1 MTTRIQYAPNISMAR
16 RQVVQE
22 AAQSFSMLPPGQQA
36 PFSEEAALRV
46 TEVASGYPASK
57 EAITQALANQQILL
71 ANTLRDLGLDDVA
84 VRFETQVAGRL
95 ETHRAA
101 QRN

>member
-1 MTTRIQYAPNISMAR
+1 MTTRTQYAPNISMAR

-36 PFSEEAALRV
+36 PFSEDAALRV
-46 TEVASGYPASK
+46 TEIASGYPGSR

-71 ANTLRDLGLDDVA
+71 ANTLRDLGLDEVA
-84 VRFETQVAGRL
+84 VRVETHVAGRSDGQ
-95 ETHRAA
+95 RAA